1 MTPARLASWITIVA
15 IAGCLGCL
23 WNEETTLGR
32 YQATDAAGNTVRY
45 LVAEGPRGTGY
56 IAAQALYPH
65 GDVEPEQ
72 VSAESIKDFQQLKKW
87 LKEEKGKNMNMKKE
101 PG

>member
-1 MTPARLASWITIVA
+1 MTPSKLASWITIVA
-15 IAGCLGCL
+15 IAGCLGCI

-56 IAAQALYPH
+56 TVARAVYPH
-65 GDVEPEQ
+65 GDAEPEQ
-72 VSAESIKDFQQLKKW
+72 VAAISIKDFQRLKKW
-87 LKEEKGKNMNMKKE
+87 LKEEKSKNMKMQKE
-101 PG
+101 PC